1 LPQHKSAKK
10 RVKTAR
16 KAALRNR
23 RSLSMARNVVK
34 EFRESKEKSPEKM
47 KLVAKTLDKIA
58 SKNVIHKNKASRLKS
73 RLAKSAAKKTAK

>member
-23 RSLSMARNVVK
+23 RSLTMARNVVK

>member
-1 LPQHKSAKK
+1 
-10 RVKTAR
+10 
-16 KAALRNR
+16 
-23 RSLSMARNVVK
+23 MARNVIK